1 MSDDVLAPAAPL
13 VVAGDV
19 SLAAWTAGPPG
30 APLALLVHANSLCAT
45 TLTELARPLAA
56 GHRVVAWDIR
66 GHGRSSAP
74 ADPDAYAWERFAD
87 DLTGVVRQLGPVDL
101 VACHSFTGSCALVAG
116 AKSPGLFRRLV
127 LMDPVLL
134 PADPERAAALAKGTR
149 EKAPRTFPGPL
160 DEAVATLRRNRLFAR
175 CTEESL
181 RHYVEDGM
189 VLGDDGTRTLRCSRD
204 VEAAVYERRL
214 GGERLVEAAGAG
226 RIPIL
231 LLYAEERRVAELA
244 PTERRYAEQVV
255 AASAGSTLEDVGGVG
270 HFMPLEAPART
281 AERILAWAR

>member
-1 MSDDVLAPAAPL
+1 MSDVLEPTAPL
-13 VVAGDV
+13 VPSDGI
-19 SLAAWTAGPPG
+19 SLAAWTAGPADGPI
-30 APLALLVHANSLCAT
+30 AVLVHANSTCAT
-45 TLTELARPLAA
+45 TLTELARPLART
-56 GHRVVAWDIR
+56 HRVVAYDIR
-66 GHGRSSAP
+66 GHGRSSVP
-74 ADPDAYAWERFAD
+74 ADLDAYAWERFAD
-87 DLTGVVRQLGPVDL
+87 DLTGVVRGLGDVDV

-149 EKAPRTFPGPL
+149 EKAPRTFPGPI

-175 CTEESL
+175 CTEASV

-189 VLGDDGTRTLRCSRD
+189 ILGDDGTRTLRCSRD

-231 LLYAEERRVAELA
+231 LLYAEERRVADLA
-244 PTERRYAEQVV
+244 AVERRYAEQVV
-255 AASAGSTLEDVGGVG
+255 AASAGSTLQEVAGVG

-281 AERILAWAR
+281 AELILGWRR